1 VLLQGRTEFLEKYAG
16 VAADLRARGFAV
28 AALDWR
34 GQGGSARLL
43 KNPRKGHIDDF
54 ADYGHDLA
62 ALMAAPAVAAIEG
75 PRLLIAHS
83 MGGCTGLRALAR
95 PFRFRAALL
104 SAPMWGL
111 AHPWAVQR
119 LARTLSRAAVR
130 AGLGGTYAAGGG
142 DAPYA
147 GQGFADNRLTS
158 CPEQYAAIARLTADH
173 PHLALGG
180 ATWGWVRAAF
190 AEMDALWA
198 QACPVPAFVALGGD
212 EAIVSSEAIRRRAVR
227 DGMALLD
234 LPGARHEPFF
244 ETAAIRARLWDGID
258 GFLAAQGL

>member
-1 VLLQGRTEFLEKYAG
+1 
-16 VAADLRARGFAV
+16 
-28 AALDWR
+28 
-34 GQGGSARLL
+34 
-43 KNPRKGHIDDF
+43 
-54 ADYGHDLA
+54 
-62 ALMAAPAVAAIEG
+62 
-75 PRLLIAHS
+75 
-83 MGGCTGLRALAR
+83 MGGCPGLRALAG
-95 PFRFRAALL
+95 PYGFSAALF

-111 AHPWAVQR
+111 AHRSTVQR
-119 LARTLSRAAVR
+119 LARALSRAAVR

-147 GQGFADNRLTS
+147 GQGFAGNRLTA
-158 CPEQYAAIARLTADH
+158 CPEQYAAIARLTADR
-173 PHLALGG
+173 PDLALGG

-198 QACPVPAFVALGGD
+198 QACPVPALVALGGD
-212 EAIVSSEAIRRRAVR
+212 EAVVSPEAIRRRAAR

-244 ETAAIRARLWDGID
+244 ETPATRSRLWDGID

>member
-1 VLLQGRTEFLEKYAG
+1 MLLQGRTEFLEKYAG

-43 KNPRKGHIDDF
+43 KNPRKGHVDDF

-62 ALMAAPAVAAIEG
+62 ALMADPAVAAVPG
-75 PRLLIAHS
+75 PRLLVAHS
-83 MGGCTGLRALAR
+83 MGGCPGLRALAG
-95 PFRFRAALL
+95 PYGFAAALF

-147 GQGFADNRLTS
+147 GQGFAGNRLTS
-158 CPEQYAAIARLTADH
+158 CPENYAAIARLTADR
-173 PHLALGG
+173 PDLALGG

-198 QACPVPAFVALGGD
+198 QACPVPALVGLGGD
-212 EAIVSSEAIRRRAVR
+212 EAVVSPEAIRRRAVR
-227 DGMALLD
+227 DGMTLLD

-244 ETAAIRARLWDGID
+244 ETAATRARLWEGID
-258 GFLAAQGL
+258 GFLAARGL